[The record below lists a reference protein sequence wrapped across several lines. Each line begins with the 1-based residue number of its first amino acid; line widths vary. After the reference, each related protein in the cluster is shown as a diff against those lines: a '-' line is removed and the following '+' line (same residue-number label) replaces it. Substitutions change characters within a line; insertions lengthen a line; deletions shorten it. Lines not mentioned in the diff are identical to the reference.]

1 MKTLKGLPRAMARA
15 GPRLR
20 VAARGFSAGGDSGG
34 SSSGK
39 IFGGFALGALTASA
53 GTYAL
58 VTQKVL
64 PGVLPGSRDPAVQEL
79 PEVKLGA
86 KAKVEPTTPA
96 PVPEA
101 KAAPAVQASALAK
114 EEKPPEPVKPAEPT
128 AEEIEEAD
136 FEGLGWVLPGV
147 LPGSRDPAVQELPEV
162 KLGAKAKVEPTTPA
176 PVPEAKAAPAVQASA
191 LAKEEKP
198 PEPVKPAEPTAEE
211 IEEADFEGAAIASM
225 AQSSLKQVDQAH
237 QSGHQRREEALVR
250 LKHSLEVGDLTLMAE
265 ALAEAKAA
273 HVPSARAE
281 MQLAEGLCSG
291 DQEVSVDDLLE
302 ISEDGRASARGR
314 LSCARLEQALQS
326 KLTQEELRSLKGL
339 YASLKEAEKDFDQ
352 AAEVEFEELK
362 QQLRRDQE
370 EPRASVRSGTRRSVA
385 PGT

>member
-1 MKTLKGLPRAMARA
+1 MARA

-128 AEEIEEAD
+128 AEEIEEAK
-136 FEGLGWVLPGV
+136 
-147 LPGSRDPAVQELPEV
+147 RKQELQQMLES
-162 KLGAKAKVEPTTPA
+162 
-176 PVPEAKAAPAVQASA
+176 QS
-191 LAKEEKP
+191 
-198 PEPVKPAEPTAEE
+198 
-211 IEEADFEGAAIASM
+211 AAIASM

-302 ISEDGRASARGR
+302 ISEDFRDAQEAKAKELERCQGKSRKELEERMVELTRMLANAR
-314 LSCARLEQALQS
+314 LHSKARLEQALQS